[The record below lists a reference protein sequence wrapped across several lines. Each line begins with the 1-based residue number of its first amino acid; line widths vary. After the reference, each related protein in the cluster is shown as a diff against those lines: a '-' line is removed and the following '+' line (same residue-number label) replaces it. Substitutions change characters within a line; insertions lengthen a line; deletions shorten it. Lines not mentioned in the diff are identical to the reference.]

1 MYFQIWNLRGNI
13 CAKFKTASNCLWWPG
28 TTSSDLR
35 SMKGIMIMRRAKG
48 LKVEMT
54 FPRYIDDETISIQSR
69 RTWVK
74 LRWHPK
80 WFSEVM
86 QDRGWEW
93 ECDQKHFTLPT
104 YPILLANLPQNPG
117 KNGSSSE
124 CATLLL
130 PHFLLLLHPFPP
142 LLLPLPY
149 YPPSNSPHRHTSIW
163 RRYGTVLSISYQKSH
178 FGRCCQENFSQLNWK
193 FAKCC

>member
-1 MYFQIWNLRGNI
+1 MYFQILNLRGNI
-13 CAKFKTASNCLWWPG
+13 FAKFKTASNCLWWPG

-54 FPRYIDDETISIQSR
+54 FPRYIDDETISIKKDLGQTKMTSQMVFR
-69 RTWVK
+69 SDAGPRMGVRMWPK
-74 LRWHPK
+74 ALHP
-80 WFSEVM
+80 S
-86 QDRGWEW
+86 
-93 ECDQKHFTLPT
+93 HLP
-104 YPILLANLPQNPG
+104 YSPRQPSPNPG

-130 PHFLLLLHPFPP
+130 PPFLLLLPPFPP

-193 FAKCC
+193 FAKCY